1 MATRNPRFRSA
12 REVSGRHPEVRI
24 EIEHSTPARNGLVTV
39 PATRSSRS
47 RTPRLSQVIILVGC
61 VAFAAGFLGDVRGSG
76 IGGPP
81 AALAAS
87 GDARPYDDKLMRLAE
102 ILGAVHYLRELCSAN
117 DGQLWRDR
125 MKELI
130 DTEGGTAIRRA
141 RLTRSFNQGYRS
153 YRRTYVTCTPTA
165 QSSIERFLAEGIQIG
180 DGLAQRAP

>member
-1 MATRNPRFRSA
+1 MTALNRTSRERTRCA
-12 REVSGRHPEVRI
+12 SGAAAALGAVAFLAGLWFEVRRD
-24 EIEHSTPARNGLVTV
+24 AV
-39 PATRSSRS
+39 
-47 RTPRLSQVIILVGC
+47 
-61 VAFAAGFLGDVRGSG
+61 
-76 IGGPP
+76 GGPAKAY
-81 AALAAS
+81 AAP
-87 GDARPYDDKLMRLAE
+87 GDAKPYDDKLMRLAE

-117 DGQLWRDR
+117 DGQLWRDK

-180 DGLAQRAP
+180 DGLIARAP

>member
-1 MATRNPRFRSA
+1 MLKSRPIHDAGRHRLRTPDKHGS
-12 REVSGRHPEVRI
+12 REVRP
-24 EIEHSTPARNGLVTV
+24 
-39 PATRSSRS
+39 RS
-47 RTPRLSQVIILVGC
+47 PR
-61 VAFAAGFLGDVRGSG
+61 G
-76 IGGPP
+76 I
-81 AALAAS
+81 AALCAAVS
-87 GDARPYDDKLMRLAE
+87 LAIVLAALSGGMPSAHAAPGDAKPYDDKLMRLAE

-125 MKELI
+125 MKELL

-180 DGLAQRAP
+180 DGLVKTAP

>member
-1 MATRNPRFRSA
+1 MTVTATRSA
-12 REVSGRHPEVRI
+12 R
-24 EIEHSTPARNGLVTV
+24 
-39 PATRSSRS
+39 S
-47 RTPRLSQVIILVGC
+47 RTRRLSRGVILVGC
-61 VAFAAGFLGDVRGSG
+61 AAFAAGLWGEVRGSG
-76 IGGPP
+76 VAGPP
-81 AALAAS
+81 AAAAAS